1 MKHIVVALAVL
12 MGCAVIATPAEKAN
26 SLTGK
31 EKAEGWKLLFDGKSL
46 DQWDLSTSLKAEW
59 KAVDGTIVTDSKQGG
74 TLLSKE
80 DFANFELKVEF
91 RTTDNVNSGV
101 MLRNPRPDANKKG
114 GGGQGYEVQIRDKDP
129 GHYTGG
135 SYLTGS
141 LVNVEKVLRTSRSS
155 WGMDVTRHYGGG
167 RPFRYPLQ
175 RPKSGGC
182 ARYQAGERRHRIAV
196 GTSGRRARNEGG
208 VPQHQSEASEIGA
221 SIPRSIVGLRV
232 GTKHHF
238 CQTST

>member
-1 MKHIVVALAVL
+1 MKHIVVTLAALV
-12 MGCAVIATPAEKAN
+12 GCAVIATPAWMQN

-46 DQWDLSTSLKAEW
+46 DQWDLSTSPTAQW
-59 KAVDGTIVTDSKQGG
+59 KAVDGAIVTDSNKGG

-101 MLRNPRPDANKKG
+101 MLRNPRPDANKKNSE
-114 GGGQGYEVQIRDKDP
+114 GYEVQIRDKNP

-141 LVNVEKVLRTSRSS
+141 LVNVEKAPA
-155 WGMDVTRHYGGG
+155 DVKIVSGEWMSLDITADGDHFVILYNG
-167 RPFRYPLQ
+167 RKVVDAHDTKLGNGAIGLQ
-175 RPKSGGC
+175 WAHPED
-182 ARYQAGERRHRIAV
+182 A
-196 GTSGRRARNEGG
+196 
-208 VPQHQSEASEIGA
+208 P
-221 SIPRSIVGLRV
+221 
-232 GTKHHF
+232 GTKVEF
-238 CQTST
+238 RNIKVRPLK

>member
-1 MKHIVVALAVL
+1 MKHIAVALVAL
-12 MGCAVIATPAEKAN
+12 MGCAVIATPAGMPN

-31 EKAEGWKLLFDGKSL
+31 EKTEGWKLLFDGKSL
-46 DQWDLSTSLKAEW
+46 DQWDLSTSPTAQW
-59 KAVDGTIVTDSKQGG
+59 KAVDGAIVTDSKQGG

-101 MLRNPRPDANKKG
+101 MLRNPRPDGSKKG

-141 LVNVEKVLRTSRSS
+141 LVNVEKAPA
-155 WGMDVTRHYGGG
+155 DVKIVSGEWMSLDIKAEGDHFVILYNG
-167 RPFRYPLQ
+167 RKVVDAHDTKLENGAIGLQ
-175 RPKSGGC
+175 WAHPED
-182 ARYQAGERRHRIAV
+182 A
-196 GTSGRRARNEGG
+196 
-208 VPQHQSEASEIGA
+208 P
-221 SIPRSIVGLRV
+221 
-232 GTKHHF
+232 GTKVEF
-238 CQTST
+238 RNIKVRRLK

>member
-1 MKHIVVALAVL
+1 MKHIVVALVAL
-12 MGCAVIATPAEKAN
+12 MGCAVIATPAGMPN

-46 DQWDLSTSLKAEW
+46 DQWDLSTSPTAQW
-59 KAVDGTIVTDSKQGG
+59 KAVDGAIVTDSTKGG

-101 MLRNPRPDANKKG
+101 MLRNPRPDANKKNSE
-114 GGGQGYEVQIRDKDP
+114 GYEVQIRDKNP

-141 LVNVEKVLRTSRSS
+141 LVNVEKAPA
-155 WGMDVTRHYGGG
+155 DVKIVSGEWMSLDITADGDHFVILYNG
-167 RPFRYPLQ
+167 RKVVDAHDTKLENGAIGLQ
-175 RPKSGGC
+175 WAHPED
-182 ARYQAGERRHRIAV
+182 A
-196 GTSGRRARNEGG
+196 
-208 VPQHQSEASEIGA
+208 P
-221 SIPRSIVGLRV
+221 
-232 GTKHHF
+232 GTKVEF
-238 CQTST
+238 RNIKVRRLK

>member
-1 MKHIVVALAVL
+1 MKHIALTLAAL
-12 MGCAVIATPAEKAN
+12 MGCAVIAAAAEKPN

-46 DQWDLSTSLKAEW
+46 DQWDLSTSPTAQW
-59 KAVDGTIVTDSKQGG
+59 KAVDGTIVTDSSKGG

-141 LVNVEKVLRTSRSS
+141 LVNVEKAPA
-155 WGMDVTRHYGGG
+155 DVKIVSGEWMSLDITAEGDHFVILYNG
-167 RPFRYPLQ
+167 RKVVDAHDTKLSNGAIGLQ
-175 RPKSGGC
+175 WAHPED
-182 ARYQAGERRHRIAV
+182 A
-196 GTSGRRARNEGG
+196 
-208 VPQHQSEASEIGA
+208 P
-221 SIPRSIVGLRV
+221 
-232 GTKHHF
+232 GTKVEF
-238 CQTST
+238 RNIKVRRLK